1 MDNKMKN
8 SLFMLQIE
16 GSFQND
22 VKCYLVTELV
32 KGGDLF
38 ALLNSKKRL
47 KENVVKFYLA
57 ELVVALEEL
66 HSRNIVYRDLK
77 PENILI
83 QESGHIKLA
92 DFGLCKQLRYQSD
105 KTYTICGTCEYQAP
119 EIVLNQGYNHNVDYW
134 ALGILAYELL
144 YGIPPF
150 LDLDRNHINII
161 HQIVK

>member
-1 MDNKMKN
+1 
-8 SLFMLQIE
+8 
-16 GSFQND
+16 

-92 DFGLCKQLRYQSD
+92 DFGLCKQLRY
-105 KTYTICGTCEYQAP
+105 
-119 EIVLNQGYNHNVDYW
+119 
-134 ALGILAYELL
+134 
-144 YGIPPF
+144 
-150 LDLDRNHINII
+150 
-161 HQIVK
+161 